1 MKKYRE
7 LHISGA
13 LLDKNQLANYMEK
26 LASSHNIKNHS
37 SKDTYPIPILK
48 RDYDQILET
57 YKLLNKHI
65 KLGIKIHSA
74 GEWLLDNFYI
84 IEEIVK
90 GIQKDLSLKKY
101 KNMIGISNGKY
112 EGFARSYCLA
122 AEIVAYSDCKI
133 DSETIDL
140 VLRAYQN
147 KKLLSMEEIWNIGI
161 FLKIT
166 LISQIREI
174 CEKIYSSQMQKYKAE
189 SIIERLIENTPEKS
203 RIYENAGK
211 LNIIGEETRYAFIE
225 YMSYK
230 LKKYGKNVVEYQ
242 EILEKEVEKLGLSV
256 SDIVQKEH
264 FYIANLKRTIGNA
277 IKSLKEIGRINFG
290 ELFSEINGAEEILKL
305 DPSGVYNLMEEES
318 KNYYR
323 GIIEKLAKKY
333 KVSEIY
339 IAENIIKFSRRFEK
353 AESLGEKKKSH
364 IGYYL
369 IDDGIYELKEA
380 LENRKVFKLTNKQ
393 KARLY
398 ISATILISLYIDFVF
413 ATKLYIKLPNKIF
426 SILFAILT
434 LIPISEIVIRVINYI
449 LSKIQKPKVIPK
461 LDFEK
466 ELPKEAATFVVIP
479 SIVKSKEKV
488 RELLR
493 KLEVYYLAYKL
504 DNIYF
509 ALLGDCSE
517 EQEEETEFDEEIMT
531 TGLEE
536 AQKLN

>member
-13 LLDKNQLANYMEK
+13 LLDKNQLANYMEN
-26 LASSHNIKNHS
+26 LASSHNIKNYS

-48 RDYDQILET
+48 RDYSQILET

-101 KNMIGISNGKY
+101 RNMIGISNGKY

-203 RIYENAGK
+203 RIYENSGK

-305 DPSGVYNLMEEES
+305 DPAGVYNIMEEES

-339 IAENIIKFSRRFEK
+339 ISENIIRLSKRFENAK
-353 AESLGEKKKSH
+353 
-364 IGYYL
+364 
-369 IDDGIYELKEA
+369 
-380 LENRKVFKLTNKQ
+380 N
-393 KARLY
+393 
-398 ISATILISLYIDFVF
+398 
-413 ATKLYIKLPNKIF
+413 
-426 SILFAILT
+426 
-434 LIPISEIVIRVINYI
+434 
-449 LSKIQKPKVIPK
+449 
-461 LDFEK
+461 
-466 ELPKEAATFVVIP
+466 
-479 SIVKSKEKV
+479 
-488 RELLR
+488 
-493 KLEVYYLAYKL
+493 
-504 DNIYF
+504 
-509 ALLGDCSE
+509 
-517 EQEEETEFDEEIMT
+517 
-531 TGLEE
+531 
-536 AQKLN
+536 